1 MASQSYRAS
10 DHQEWDAAGLDA
22 IMNKHE
28 MEYCDQEDDGFQ
40 IWRGEWYVA
49 DDDTR
54 TIISGTFGNYNSP
67 GASHCTYAE
76 VYDDEGE
83 YRAALAE
90 WEAKPEYL
98 ESEDE
103 AGEGDEGADGPVEE
117 DYATTDHRRVYGYG
131 TGRTVCV
138 VPEGEKFG
146 PWLKAFMEADGYV
159 PDVWFISDHGNAH
172 LIDLDE

>member
-22 IMNKHE
+22 ILGKHE

-40 IWRGEWYVA
+40 MWRGSWYVA

-54 TIISGTFGNYNSP
+54 TIISGTFGNDNSP
-67 GASHCTYAE
+67 GASHYTYAE
-76 VYDDEGE
+76 VFSVSSDPWDDDAKEDFDTEEEFRAELEVEAEDE

-103 AGEGDEGADGPVEE
+103 AGEGDEG
-117 DYATTDHRRVYGYG
+117 
-131 TGRTVCV
+131 
-138 VPEGEKFG
+138 
-146 PWLKAFMEADGYV
+146 
-159 PDVWFISDHGNAH
+159 
-172 LIDLDE
+172 IDLDE